1 MQTQGHESS
10 VCRPHRSPRLLRLAG
25 AASLLWAALVA
36 AAAAQSHAVAL
47 DRQAVYLLP
56 VQRLPAANAAT
67 AIHLRAAG
75 SKLAG
80 PSDDT
85 LDETRPRSVFTSA
98 RSSLAS
104 ARLVEM
110 PAESIPGRYTRPK
123 YALGFRSEKMRN
135 WANSM
140 GFDASDCLAPLVR
153 ARLTL
158 SPDGDAG
165 ARLMV
170 FARCSLR

>member
-1 MQTQGHESS
+1 MQTQAQESS
-10 VCRPHRSPRLLRLAG
+10 VGRPHRCPPLLRLAG
-25 AASLLWAALVA
+25 AAGLLGVACMA
-36 AAAAQSHAVAL
+36 AAAAQPHAVAL

-56 VQRLPAANAAT
+56 VQRLPAASAAT

-75 SKLAG
+75 SELAG

-85 LDETRPRSVFTSA
+85 LDETRPRSVFSSA

-110 PAESIPGRYTRPK
+110 PTESIPGRYSRPK

-158 SPDGDAG
+158 SQQGDAG

>member
-1 MQTQGHESS
+1 MQTQAHESS
-10 VCRPHRSPRLLRLAG
+10 LRRPHRCPRSLRLAG
-25 AASLLWAALVA
+25 AAGLLWAALVA
-36 AAAAQSHAVAL
+36 AAAAQPHAVAL

-56 VQRLPAANAAT
+56 LQRLPTANAAT
-67 AIHLRAAG
+67 AMHLRAAG
-75 SKLAG
+75 SELADT
-80 PSDDT
+80 PDDA
-85 LDETRPRSVFTSA
+85 RPRSVFAGA

-123 YALGFRSEKMRN
+123 YALGFRSETMRN